1 MSSILPLGYRFYP
14 TEEELIG
21 FFLQNKLENRRRDM
35 ELVVPVVDVYCF
47 DPWQLPAMA
56 GEACRGDG
64 VQWIFFCPRHQ
75 REAQGGRPTR
85 TTPSGYWKATGSP
98 NLVFSSANR
107 ALGVKRTMVFYRGRA
122 PTGAKTEWKMNE
134 YRALEQPSAD
144 NAGAVPPRLRSEFSV
159 CRVYTQSG
167 SIRAFD
173 RRPAAAAQGDEEE
186 VAAAVTAPTA
196 STAPVSHD
204 SSISSDGIAGE
215 GSQQCLGVGQRGG
228 AGENDVDANYS
239 FMARFWS
246 GSE

>member
-1 MSSILPLGYRFYP
+1 MSSVLPLGYRFYP
-14 TEEELIG
+14 TEEELID

-35 ELVVPVVDVYCF
+35 ELAIPVVDVYCF

-144 NAGAVPPRLRSEFSV
+144 NAGAVPPRVIINYNPPSDLSAINSTTTCARSS
-159 CRVYTQSG
+159 
-167 SIRAFD
+167 
-173 RRPAAAAQGDEEE
+173 
-186 VAAAVTAPTA
+186 
-196 STAPVSHD
+196 
-204 SSISSDGIAGE
+204 
-215 GSQQCLGVGQRGG
+215 
-228 AGENDVDANYS
+228 
-239 FMARFWS
+239 
-246 GSE
+246 